1 MKIIDSYIMV
11 SMEWNGPD
19 IFYQLIKVHLLE
31 NNEYVQELSNG
42 HFKKLTVEQVIT
54 MERNWDNYIQ

>member
-1 MKIIDSYIMV
+1 MV
-11 SMEWNGPD
+11 SCERNGPD
-19 IFYQLIKVHLLE
+19 SFYQLIKVHLLE